1 MNPNTENS
9 SKSNNIEEIILANG
23 CFWCTEAVFKRVRG
37 ILSVE
42 PGYSGGFVKDPSYD
56 QVCTGE
62 TGHTEAI
69 QIRYDSQIISLEKLL
84 EIFWYTHDPT
94 TLNRQGNDIGTQYRS
109 AIFYQTAKQKD
120 IATSVKENIEKMKV
134 YSNPIVTEITPFKNF
149 YPAEKYHKDYYDNNK
164 DVPYCSYVIDP
175 KVQKLLSKF
184 QHNVKHEYVKV

>member
-9 SKSNNIEEIILANG
+9 SKSNSIEEIILANG

-37 ILSVE
+37 VLSVE

-62 TGHTEAI
+62 TGHAEATR
-69 QIRYDSQIISLEKLL
+69 IRYDSQIISLEKLL

-134 YSNPIVTEITPFKNF
+134 YSNPVVTEVTPFKNF

-184 QHNVKHEYVKV
+184 QHNVKHEYM

>member
-1 MNPNTENS
+1 MNRNTENS
-9 SKSNNIEEIILANG
+9 SMSNSIEEIILANG

-37 ILSVE
+37 VLSVE
-42 PGYSGGFVKDPSYD
+42 SGYSGGFVKDPSYD

-62 TGHTEAI
+62 TGHAEAI
-69 QIRYDSQIISLEKLL
+69 QIRFDSQIISLEKLL

>member
-1 MNPNTENS
+1 MNPNTENL
-9 SKSNNIEEIILANG
+9 SKSNSIEEIILANG

-62 TGHTEAI
+62 TGHAEAI
-69 QIRYDSQIISLEKLL
+69 KIRFDSQIISLEKLL

-109 AIFYQTAKQKD
+109 AIFYQTTQQKN
-120 IATSVKENIEKMKV
+120 IATSVKDNIEKMKV
-134 YSNPIVTEITPFKNF
+134 YSNPVVTEITPFKNF

-184 QHNVKHEYVKV
+184 QDNVKHEYV

>member
-9 SKSNNIEEIILANG
+9 SKSNSIEEIILANG

-37 ILSVE
+37 VLSLE

-62 TGHTEAI
+62 TGHAEATL
-69 QIRYDSQIISLEKLL
+69 IRYDSQIISLEKLL

-134 YSNPIVTEITPFKNF
+134 YSNPVVTEITPFKNF
-149 YPAEKYHKDYYDNNK
+149 YPAERYHKDYYDNNK

-184 QHNVKHEYVKV
+184 QHNVKHEYM